1 MLVADAKFQTE
12 FRDVQTVL
20 VDDDV
25 GPYQVVGVGLK
36 AGRSSNMK
44 KNNKKK
50 LYIFNKIETI
60 QSDGEAKEREQLDR
74 FLFGAQ
80 IRDPNYAASTASIRW
95 ENRYTGF
102 YRTQFENN

>member
-1 MLVADAKFQTE
+1 MLVPDAKFQTE

-44 KNNKKK
+44 KKIIKKN
-50 LYIFNKIETI
+50 YIFLTKSK
-60 QSDGEAKEREQLDR
+60 Q
-74 FLFGAQ
+74 F
-80 IRDPNYAASTASIRW
+80 
-95 ENRYTGF
+95 NRMEK
-102 YRTQFENN
+102 RKSVSN